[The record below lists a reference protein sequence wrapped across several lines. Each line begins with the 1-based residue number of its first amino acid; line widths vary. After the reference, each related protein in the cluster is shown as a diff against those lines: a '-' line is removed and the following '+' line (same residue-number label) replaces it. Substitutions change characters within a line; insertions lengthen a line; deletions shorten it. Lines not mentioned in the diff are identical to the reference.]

1 MRQRLMTG
9 RQLKAH
15 LLVAIDFAAPAGDR
29 DELSESA
36 YRIYNT
42 MLFARELPALQA
54 AADEWAR
61 TLRRH
66 PRRAFWVRTSR
77 FAVSVPLP
85 SRRPRRIIIT
95 ALQ

>member
-9 RQLKAH
+9 RHFRAH

-42 MLFARELPALQA
+42 MLFAQELPAEGLA
-54 AADEWAR
+54 GPIVCLASLA
-61 TLRRH
+61 
-66 PRRAFWVRTSR
+66 
-77 FAVSVPLP
+77 SV
-85 SRRPRRIIIT
+85 
-95 ALQ
+95 

>member
-1 MRQRLMTG
+1 MRKRLMTG

-15 LLVAIDFAAPAGDR
+15 LLVASDFAAPGDR

-36 YRIYNT
+36 YRIYNAV
-42 MLFARELPALQA
+42 LFARELPALQA

-66 PRRAFWVRTSR
+66 PRRAIWVRTPR
-77 FAVSVPLP
+77 FAFPVPLP
-85 SRRPRRIIIT
+85 SRRPRRIVIT
-95 ALQ
+95 ALR

>member
-1 MRQRLMTG
+1 MTG

-15 LLVAIDFAAPAGDR
+15 LLVASDFAAPVGAR

-36 YRIYNT
+36 YRIYNAV
-42 MLFARELPALQA
+42 LFARELSALQT

-61 TLRRH
+61 TLRQH

-77 FAVSVPLP
+77 FAFPVPLP
-85 SRRPRRIIIT
+85 PRRPRRIVIT
-95 ALQ
+95 ALR